1 MVEFGRVYID
11 ASVILRR
18 VLNQPGALR
27 HVEWETA
34 FASELIA
41 VELYRTVN
49 NLRITGEASFES
61 QALLREAVQASVAA
75 LDLVPLD
82 HIVLNHAGGPFAT
95 PIRTLDAIH
104 LATALLWADH
114 FDGSL
119 TLLTHDRQLA
129 VAARASG
136 LAVHPWP
143 LKPVS
148 RL

>member
-27 HVEWETA
+27 HVQWKAA

-41 VELYRTVN
+41 VELFRTVN
-49 NLRITGEASFES
+49 NLAITNEDPFES
-61 QALLREAVQASVAA
+61 RALLREAVQASLAG
-75 LDLVPLD
+75 LELVPLD
-82 HIVLNHAGGPFAT
+82 QTVLNRAGGALPT
-95 PIRTLDAIH
+95 HVKTLDAIH
-104 LATALLWADH
+104 LVTAMLWSEYNGEDIT
-114 FDGSL
+114 F
-119 TLLTHDRQLA
+119 LTHDRQLA

-143 LKPVS
+143 LKAAS
-148 RL
+148 RP